1 MQSLDWSR
9 SIVESV
15 AGTRAAV
22 GGVVLGQEFESEKLV
37 DGSDLQEHRML
48 MARWL
53 MRRSIHQVIL
63 TRNLVMI
70 DVGWCIYYQS
80 PYTTFVDGRRC
91 SAVSSCSVEPVDV

>member
-1 MQSLDWSR
+1 
-9 SIVESV
+9 
-15 AGTRAAV
+15 
-22 GGVVLGQEFESEKLV
+22 
-37 DGSDLQEHRML
+37 
-48 MARWL
+48 

-70 DVGWCIYYQS
+70 DVGCCIYYQS